1 MSNQRSGFFLGGLLA
16 GGAIGTIVGLLI
28 APRSGKETRKLLKK
42 SADALPELL
51 EDVSSSFQIHRDRLS
66 ESTQQSWQETL
77 DRLKDAIA
85 VGLEAS
91 QQHRQSLQNNGNG
104 LEFKDLDDEPTPL
117 NH

>member
-1 MSNQRSGFFLGGLLA
+1 MSSQRSGFFLGGLLA
-16 GGAIGTIVGLLI
+16 GGAIGTVVGLLI
-28 APRSGKETRKLLKK
+28 APRSGKETRKLLQK

-51 EDVSSSFQIHRDRLS
+51 EDVSSSLQIHRERLS
-66 ESTQQSWQETL
+66 ESTQQSWQDTL

-91 QQHRQSLQNNGNG
+91 QQHRQSLEKNGTA
-104 LEFKDLDDEPTPL
+104 LEFEDAEDEPTPV